1 VRRVLC
7 FECGTLFPYC
17 LVLPWKR
24 PSWER
29 RKGVE
34 ILESEARIGG
44 VENMVEGAG
53 PAVKKSARLGLSL
66 GQKQSRD
73 SSFQLYHTGTAFW
86 FNI

>member
-34 ILESEARIGG
+34 ILDSEASIGG
-44 VENMVEGAG
+44 VENMVEGAAG
-53 PAVKKSARLGLSL
+53 PAVKKSARLGLKSWL
-66 GQKQSRD
+66 D
-73 SSFQLYHTGTAFW
+73 AVT
-86 FNI
+86 